1 MFLTGFTMRQ
11 KAGLHRDTK
20 FKMGSGISI
29 KDITIK
35 NINGKTVLGPVTSL
49 TYKNCEQLDQFFKN
63 LLNKGVVDIV
73 IDMKAVPLIDSSAL
87 ELLVEMQGELKKKG
101 RDLIISD
108 MNDVCSDIMVCVKLI
123 NEFKIVTTTK
133 PKS

>member
-1 MFLTGFTMRQ
+1 
-11 KAGLHRDTK
+11 
-20 FKMGSGISI
+20 MGSGISI